1 MVLLFV
7 ARVILR
13 EVYCV
18 SKQGVRSNTFG
29 DKLYMELFTESVVGS
44 FFFLFDYDIRSSL
57 LRKQ

>member
-7 ARVILR
+7 GRVILR

-29 DKLYMELFTESVVGS
+29 DKLHMELFTEGVAGS
-44 FFFLFDYDIRSSL
+44 FFLLF
-57 LRKQ
+57 KT